1 MIKKTVKNMK
11 NNIRSY
17 VGRVFLRN
25 MLLNLREQGEV
36 FPQRKGEY
44 YEWLHSDL
52 VEIAEGFV
60 SKNGIENTFFTRK
73 MNVVFGTDD
82 FDTFFKKFISVY
94 LSILF
99 EKLDDFS
106 HYKRGQKLVLEDSPL
121 NRFGAEKYF
130 SKFGRLETVDWK
142 KSQGAVSKGVG
153 IILKNIIV
161 LQISLS
167 RGLKFSPKKKKYKVM
182 REALWGLYD
191 TGGEYFHDDFFVD
204 NKTIKEEDV
213 VFYSRGLSA
222 ESSRV
227 KSYNDVKRSEY
238 ANFNIKE
245 LSIGINIFFGR
256 IIPKY
261 IVSASSALFRELKSP
276 NYSLFSSMF
285 LYFLRYALPYEKI
298 FSNYEIGSELG
309 HNFYS
314 PGHVVEAIICRAY
327 GSKYNLMH
335 WSDTAIKT
343 SKYGKAYLNCDNY
356 FVWGLAHVTGVE
368 GDKTTIK
375 PTGYVFKRFVKSV
388 ARRRN
393 EILNK
398 MKVDKRGKIVSF
410 LDESFRSR
418 CKMTEEHYL
427 NFWLTALNFARK
439 NTNDTVLI
447 KPKSIER
454 YKDLS
459 KERIKRFLKIKT
471 ELASFEN
478 VHILDDRKWSFIEV
492 IGVSDIVITQGMCS
506 SATIAIICGI
516 EGLYLDEA
524 RYNHPFRELFT
535 DRIVFNDSEKLLN
548 MVERIIA
555 NEDSP
560 IKDIPERLLRSFDT
574 FEDDRGIDMFRS
586 VLAGETET
594 VKCVK
599 EKIYK

>member
-1 MIKKTVKNMK
+1 MIKKTVKNME

-17 VGRVFLRN
+17 AGRVFLRN

-36 FPQRKGEY
+36 FPQRNDEY

-52 VEIAEGFV
+52 VEIAEEFV
-60 SKNGIENTFFTRK
+60 YKNGIKNTFFIRK
-73 MNVVFGTDD
+73 MNTVFGTDD
-82 FDTFFKKFISVY
+82 FDTFFKKFITVY

-99 EKLDDFS
+99 EKMDDFS

-121 NRFGAEKYF
+121 NRFGSEKYF
-130 SKFGRLETVDWK
+130 SKFGRLKTVDWK

-153 IILKNIIV
+153 IMLKNLIV

-204 NKTIKEEDV
+204 NKTIKKEDV
-213 VFYSRGLSA
+213 VFFSRGLSA
-222 ESSRV
+222 ESGRV

-245 LSIGINIFFGR
+245 LSIGINVFFGR

-261 IVSASSALFRELKSP
+261 IVSASSALFAELKSP

-298 FSNYEIGSELG
+298 FSNYEIGAELG

-314 PGHVVEAIICRAY
+314 PGHVAEAMVFRAN
-327 GSKYNLMH
+327 GAKYNLMH

-343 SKYGKAYLNCDNY
+343 DKYLTAHLGCDSY
-356 FVWGLAHVTGVE
+356 FVWGRAHVTGVE
-368 GDKTTIK
+368 GNGKIIK
-375 PTGYVFKRFVKSV
+375 PTGYVFKRFIKKT
-388 ARRRN
+388 ARRRD

-398 MKVDKRGKIVSF
+398 MKVSKKGKIISF
-410 LDESFRSR
+410 FDESFRSR
-418 CKMTEEHYL
+418 CKMTEEHYV
-427 NFWLTALNFARK
+427 NFWYTALKFARK
-439 NTNDTVLI
+439 NRNDTILI
-447 KPKSIER
+447 KPKSMER
-454 YKDLS
+454 YKGLS
-459 KERIKRFLKIKT
+459 ENLIKRFLRIKI
-471 ELASFEN
+471 ELESFEN
-478 VHILDDRKWSFIEV
+478 VHIIDDRKWSFIEV
-492 IGVSDIVITQGMCS
+492 IGVSDVVITQGMCS

-535 DRIVFNDSEKLLN
+535 DRIVFNDSEKLLS
-548 MVERIIA
+548 MVDRIIA

-560 IKDIPERLLRSFDT
+560 IKDIPERLLRSFDA
-574 FEDDRGIDMFRS
+574 FEDDRGIDMFIS
-586 VLAGETET
+586 ALAGDTETE
-594 VKCVK
+594 KCVK
-599 EKIYK
+599 GTNSV